1 MITEPTHLA
10 TRPGYPSGRV
20 RIIGRMSE
28 TYQSKRERWQ
38 RMQEALPADLRPHV
52 SLRNVEAV
60 SALTPQA
67 QTRLIDAIQAGLKRL
82 PRAIEQLKANPDTPV
97 SDLLNPAQAAT
108 PPTQERLKGELSQE
122 IRKELADLIQACYP
136 DMPRLSAEALVE
148 AEAMQVAGE
157 VAQAFGAMF
166 ASKHLKADF
175 VLVTLYALVAG
186 ALERLETL
194 IAESPAAQGVLAQS
208 DLSNIS
214 TQWRHSNA

>member
-1 MITEPTHLA
+1 
-10 TRPGYPSGRV
+10 
-20 RIIGRMSE
+20 MSE

-38 RMQEALPADLRPHV
+38 RMQAELPAGLRPHV

-60 SALTPQA
+60 AGLPPQA
-67 QTRLIDAIQAGLKRL
+67 QTRLIEAIQAGLKRL

-97 SDLLNPAQAAT
+97 SELLNPAQAAT
-108 PPTQERLKGELSQE
+108 FSTQAVAQAERSPE
-122 IRKELADLIQACYP
+122 IRSELADLVQACYP

-148 AEAMQVAGE
+148 AEAMQVAGG
-157 VAQAFGAMF
+157 VAQALDDLFN
-166 ASKHLKADF
+166 SEHLKADF

-194 IAESPAAQGVLAQS
+194 IADTPAAQKVLAQS
-208 DLSNIS
+208 DLSHLS

>member
-1 MITEPTHLA
+1 
-10 TRPGYPSGRV
+10 
-20 RIIGRMSE
+20 MSE

-97 SDLLNPAQAAT
+97 AELLNPAQAAT
-108 PPTQERLKGELSQE
+108 NPTQAGPQIEVSQE
-122 IRKELADLIQACYP
+122 IRNELADLVQACYP

-148 AEAMQVAGE
+148 AEAMQVVGE
-157 VAQAFGAMF
+157 VAKALDNLFN
-166 ASKHLKADF
+166 SEHLKADF
-175 VLVTLYALVAG
+175 VLVTMYALVAG